1 MNPKEINAHNTI
13 QDVEAMVLWLTEFEY
28 NSLPDSGLFYMISRY
43 GCGILNDVP
52 VMTIQK
58 RWERYKKVAR
68 VDDDLPF

>member
-1 MNPKEINAHNTI
+1 MSKEMNLHNTI
-13 QDVEAMVLWLTEFEY
+13 QEVEAMVLWLTQFDY
-28 NSLPDSGLFYMISRY
+28 GSLPDSGLFHMISMY